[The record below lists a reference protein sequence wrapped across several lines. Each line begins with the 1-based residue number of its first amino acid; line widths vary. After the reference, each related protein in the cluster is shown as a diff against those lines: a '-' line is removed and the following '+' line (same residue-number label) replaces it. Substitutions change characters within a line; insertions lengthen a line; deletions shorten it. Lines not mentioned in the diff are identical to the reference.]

1 MKILIA
7 EDQIL
12 IQQDI
17 CKKIEKTSKQIEIVG
32 TALNGQ
38 EAYQKILDLKP
49 DILIT
54 DIRMPIQSG
63 LELIRQI
70 KEANISIKTVI
81 LSGYKDFEYTKEA
94 LHLGV
99 DEYLLKPVS
108 IEDLK
113 YVLDILEEKIISE
126 HDRSVNTALSS
137 MFSSG
142 ISFPNSLQTSL
153 HYKYYHLMLITLNS
167 YATFSI
173 QDWFPLENELD
184 DVLKG
189 QLVNK
194 YLKNDEQVFICNGNA
209 YNQKFLVLCLTRTQS
224 ERLDMMA
231 NELIKEIQNFTDSVT
246 ICISSCTAT
255 INSLKLEYKIM
266 QNQLANHLI
275 FAHSCLLHRQEFLSG
290 TPSATI
296 ELDAK
301 LIDSF
306 IFCINT
312 KNLKEYLKLLSDFLQ
327 QCKAKQVTQK
337 YLEVSLKKLLYLC
350 FNTISDI
357 HLENKEL
364 EIDEYLSN
372 ARNYEELQMSLQLMF
387 KQLFQQY
394 ILKQEHNSNPES
406 MVYAVK
412 EYIHNNYGKEINI
425 NDIATHFHI
434 TAAYL
439 SRIFKKYTNMRPI
452 EYLTNYRIKQAC
464 EFFSHSQLTIREVSE
479 LCGYSN
485 QFYFSKSFKQIMNV
499 SPSEY
504 QIQNQSSNE

>member
-1 MKILIA
+1 MYRFCGNL
-7 EDQIL
+7 
-12 IQQDI
+12 QQL
-17 CKKIEKTSKQIEIVG
+17 Q
-32 TALNGQ
+32 ANG
-38 EAYQKILDLKP
+38 I
-49 DILIT
+49 
-54 DIRMPIQSG
+54 
-63 LELIRQI
+63 
-70 KEANISIKTVI
+70 
-81 LSGYKDFEYTKEA
+81 
-94 LHLGV
+94 
-99 DEYLLKPVS
+99 YLLLTHFCRQYQSFEP
-108 IEDLK
+108 IK
-113 YVLDILEEKIISE
+113 Y
-126 HDRSVNTALSS
+126 
-137 MFSSG
+137 
-142 ISFPNSLQTSL
+142 
-153 HYKYYHLMLITLNS
+153 
-167 YATFSI
+167 
-173 QDWFPLENELD
+173 
-184 DVLKG
+184 
-189 QLVNK
+189 
-194 YLKNDEQVFICNGNA
+194 
-209 YNQKFLVLCLTRTQS
+209 
-224 ERLDMMA
+224 
-231 NELIKEIQNFTDSVT
+231 
-246 ICISSCTAT
+246 
-255 INSLKLEYKIM
+255 
-266 QNQLANHLI
+266 
-275 FAHSCLLHRQEFLSG
+275 
-290 TPSATI
+290 
-296 ELDAK
+296 AK

-464 EFFSHSQLTIREVSE
+464 EFFSHSQLTIREVSG
-479 LCGYSN
+479 LCSYSN